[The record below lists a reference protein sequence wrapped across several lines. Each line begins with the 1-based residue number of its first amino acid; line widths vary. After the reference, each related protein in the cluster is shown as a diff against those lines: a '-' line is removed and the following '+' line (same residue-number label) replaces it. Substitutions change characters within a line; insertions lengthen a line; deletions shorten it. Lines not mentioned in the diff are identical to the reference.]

1 MESEL
6 FGYEEGAFTGARKG
20 GKIGKIQLANH
31 GTFFLDEIGDMPL
44 YLQAKL
50 LRVLNDKKVERI
62 GNSSTS
68 LINVDVRIIAA
79 TNQNLEEMIERKEF
93 REDLYYRLNVVPL
106 RLPPLRERPDDI
118 PFLIQHFINKY
129 NKILGKEIRSAS
141 ASVMELMMEYQ
152 WPGNVRELENCIEYM
167 MTFEKGSILSD
178 DNMPSKMKI
187 PEERHIFA
195 PGINI
200 YRPLRENV
208 ELLESE
214 IITRL
219 GAEYKNL
226 PLRDQ
231 VREICKILDI
241 SQASYYR
248 KKGE

>member
-1 MESEL
+1 
-6 FGYEEGAFTGARKG
+6 
-20 GKIGKIQLANH
+20 
-31 GTFFLDEIGDMPL
+31 MP
-44 YLQAKL
+44 
-50 LRVLNDKKVERI
+50 I
-62 GNSSTS
+62 H
-68 LINVDVRIIAA
+68 I
-79 TNQNLEEMIERKEF
+79 
-93 REDLYYRLNVVPL
+93 
-106 RLPPLRERPDDI
+106 PPLRERKEDI
-118 PFLIQHFINKY
+118 FVLCKYFIEKY
-129 NKILGKEIRSAS
+129 NKILNKKVRRISDEAL
-141 ASVMELMMEYQ
+141 AVMRTYN

-214 IITRL
+214 IITRV
-219 GAEYKNL
+219 GAEYKHL

>member
-1 MESEL
+1 MRRISDE
-6 FGYEEGAFTGARKG
+6 A
-20 GKIGKIQLANH
+20 LAV
-31 GTFFLDEIGDMPL
+31 MR
-44 YLQAKL
+44 A
-50 LRVLNDKKVERI
+50 
-62 GNSSTS
+62 
-68 LINVDVRIIAA
+68 
-79 TNQNLEEMIERKEF
+79 
-93 REDLYYRLNVVPL
+93 
-106 RLPPLRERPDDI
+106 
-118 PFLIQHFINKY
+118 Y
-129 NKILGKEIRSAS
+129 N
-141 ASVMELMMEYQ
+141 

-167 MTFEKGSILSD
+167 MTCEKGSILSD

>member
-1 MESEL
+1 MEVLLNYYLSKYAVLQNKPKPHISSVILEM
-6 FGYEEGAFTGARKG
+6 
-20 GKIGKIQLANH
+20 
-31 GTFFLDEIGDMPL
+31 LDKHPW
-44 YLQAKL
+44 
-50 LRVLNDKKVERI
+50 R
-62 GNSSTS
+62 
-68 LINVDVRIIAA
+68 
-79 TNQNLEEMIERKEF
+79 
-93 REDLYYRLNVVPL
+93 
-106 RLPPLRERPDDI
+106 
-118 PFLIQHFINKY
+118 
-129 NKILGKEIRSAS
+129 
-141 ASVMELMMEYQ
+141 
-152 WPGNVRELENCIEYM
+152 GNVRELENCIEYM